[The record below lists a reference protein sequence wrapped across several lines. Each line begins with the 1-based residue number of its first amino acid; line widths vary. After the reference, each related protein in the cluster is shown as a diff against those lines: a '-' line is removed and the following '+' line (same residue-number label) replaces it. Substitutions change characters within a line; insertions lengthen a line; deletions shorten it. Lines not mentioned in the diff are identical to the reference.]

1 MEKVVKKK
9 ELAKEIED
17 LLEKK
22 EIHWSWRSGLN
33 WLR

>member
-1 MEKVVKKK
+1 MKKIRNAQKQMEKVVKKK

-22 EIHWSWRSGLN
+22 EIH
-33 WLR
+33 